1 MSQENDV
8 KEKKKVYIRTFGCQM
23 NVYDTGKMKAL
34 LGKDG
39 YEPTEHMADADLVIV
54 NTCSIREK
62 PELKVHSFLGEARK
76 IKRTRQKDMTIAIS
90 GCVAQQEGQKLLDR
104 YSDLDLVFGPD
115 AVPNVQKLVQLS
127 KSGKQVLDTDFLDQ
141 ADYVF
146 SAEIDP
152 DAKKQV
158 SAFVTIQKGCD
169 NKCTFCIVPSTRG
182 QEVSRPSAEIIQEV
196 RSLVAKGVQEITL
209 IGQNVNSYGLKT
221 NEKTFAQLLYAVAD
235 VSGVERIRY
244 TTSHPRDMGLDVV
257 QAYRDLPQLCSQ
269 LHLPVQSGS
278 STVLRRMKR
287 FYTRERYLE
296 VVEQLREARPD
307 IVFSTD
313 FILGFPGET
322 EEDFRQTMSLLE
334 EVRFHSSFSFV
345 YSPRPGT
352 PALRLLDR
360 TPVEAGVAK
369 NRLIQLQAL
378 QQRISKE
385 ENRKLI
391 GSAQLVLV
399 EGGSPREKNLLFGR
413 TGTFKG
419 VHFEG
424 DRSLLGQTVPVH
436 IYQAF
441 TSALRGELLGV

>member
-1 MSQENDV
+1 MSQGNNV

-39 YEPTEHMADADLVIV
+39 YEATESMEDADLVIV

-62 PELKVHSFLGEARK
+62 PEVKVHSFLGEARK
-76 IKRTRQKDMTIAIS
+76 IKRIRNRDMTIAIS

-115 AVPNVQKLVQLS
+115 AVPNVGKLVKLS
-127 KSGKQVLDTDFLDQ
+127 QAGKQVLDTDFLDQ

-146 SAEIDP
+146 SGEVDP
-152 DAKKQV
+152 DAEKQI

-169 NKCTFCIVPSTRG
+169 NKCTFCIVPTTRG
-182 QEVSRPSAEIIQEV
+182 QEVSRPSAEIIREVQE
-196 RSLVAKGVQEITL
+196 LVSRGVKEITL

-221 NEKTFAQLLYAVAD
+221 NEKTFAQLLYAVAG

-278 STVLRRMKR
+278 SSVLRRMKR

-296 VVEQLREARPD
+296 VVDQLRDARPD

-334 EVRFHSSFSFV
+334 DVRFHSSFSFV

-352 PALRLLDR
+352 PALKLMAR
-360 TPVEAGVAK
+360 TPVEASIAK
-369 NRLIQLQAL
+369 KRLIELQAL

-391 GSAQLVLV
+391 GSAQMVLV

-413 TGTFKG
+413 TGMFKG

-424 DRSLLGQTVPVH
+424 DRSLIGKTVPVH

-441 TSALRGELLGV
+441 TSALRGELLG